1 MDRYLHPTTDPRR
14 KPDTEQPGLRQSL
27 EAPPA
32 PRKTSIEI
40 PASKTAT
47 APAPAISIWK
57 TEPVAEEAQHEE
69 VQEAAPPN
77 RTFKDSEKAG
87 GDSHRGNSSLSAL
100 DAAVGLVVPGVPTSI
115 EALGVQASMVEQ
127 LLLKFLYF
135 RGELLGRDLGGLL
148 GLQFSVIDDL
158 LELLKRQHFIGVK
171 KSLGMGNMSA
181 IFFLTD
187 AGRNMTREFLEANQY
202 TGPVPV
208 PLQQYADIVER
219 QKLAENWLTPA
230 TLKKAFRHLVVEAD
244 VLGQIGPAVNAS
256 KSFLIYGQPGNGK
269 TALAESLFRVESD
282 PIFMPHAL
290 ECQGNII
297 QLYDPIY
304 HQKID
309 DHDSGRAALSVELP
323 YDARWFKCRR
333 PFIVTGGELTLDM
346 LDLSFNPYSKVYDA
360 PFQLKANNGIYL
372 IDDFGRQRTS
382 PAEILNRW
390 IVPME
395 RHIDYLSFHS
405 GGKMTVPFE
414 AFLIFSTNLRPDQL
428 GDEAFLRRIRYKMFL
443 RSPKDPEFVQI
454 FERYAGSRMLEC
466 PPGLAQKFVDNHYE
480 GGKRRFRRVH
490 PRDVIS
496 HAIDIVHFESL
507 PYKLTEEVLDRAVR
521 NCFVENVD
529 VDD

>member
-1 MDRYLHPTTDPRR
+1 MSTFLNPTAAPDPEHGFKLE
-14 KPDTEQPGLRQSL
+14 KPEWTPGLKQSL
-27 EAPPA
+27 DLAPLE
-32 PRKTSIEI
+32 R
-40 PASKTAT
+40 AT
-47 APAPAISIWK
+47 AVDMSF
-57 TEPVAEEAQHEE
+57 AEELPEGGNWNHEDSSNGTRHG
-69 VQEAAPPN
+69 AALPVPAVP
-77 RTFKDSEKAG
+77 E
-87 GDSHRGNSSLSAL
+87 SL
-100 DAAVGLVVPGVPTSI
+100 D
-115 EALGVQASMVEQ
+115 ELGVQPSMVEH
-127 LLLKFLYF
+127 LILKFLYF

-148 GLQFSVIDDL
+148 GVQFSLIDEL
-158 LELLKRQHFIGVK
+158 LETLKRQHYVGVK

-181 IFFLTD
+181 IFFLTE
-187 AGRNMTREFLEANQY
+187 AGRNIAREYLENNQY
-202 TGPVPV
+202 VGPVPV
-208 PLQQYADIVER
+208 PLPQYVELVQR

-269 TALAESLFRVESD
+269 TALAESLFRVETE
-282 PIFMPHAL
+282 PIYVPHAL

-309 DHDSGRAALSVELP
+309 DHDSGVSALSIQLP

-372 IDDFGRQRTS
+372 IDDFGRQRVS

-414 AFLIFSTNLRPDQL
+414 AFLIFSTNLRPEQL

-443 RSPKDPEFVQI
+443 RSPKQPEFVQI
-454 FERYAGSRMLEC
+454 FERYAASRLIDC
-466 PPGLAQKFVDNHYE
+466 APGVADAFVQEHYA
-480 GGKRRFRRVH
+480 GGKRHLRRVH

-496 HAIDIVHFESL
+496 HAIDIIHFESL
-507 PYKLTEEVLDRAVR
+507 SYELTEEVLDRAVR
-521 NCFVENVD
+521 NCFVESVD